1 MPAIR
6 WKYPQPSFDSPS
18 GPSDFSLPPRDGDRR
33 KENRPVAVERRTYVR
48 RLIDRQAIKGR

>member
-18 GPSDFSLPPRDGDRR
+18 DFSLPARTPDRR